1 MRRKQWILLLLMLGA
16 AFLLSGC
23 GVNYE
28 GVEDIRTTPPDG
40 IWQQL
45 VVWPMARALV
55 WIDEM
60 LRDYNVNYHW
70 GWAIITFTVIVK
82 LLTFPLTLSQTRS
95 INAQKELQPRI
106 QELQKKHGKD
116 RERMAQEQMKLYR
129 EAGVNPLSGCLPLVV
144 QMPILFGLYASLITL
159 GPALANSRFYWI
171 PDLGYPTYFEGL
183 GWISSA
189 FNAGDYGRLVAYL
202 ILPILLVV
210 SQFVM
215 QKWMTPT
222 PPAGGDSSNPA
233 AGMTR
238 QLMLMMTFMFGF
250 FTLTVPAGLTLYWV
264 TSNLLQLLQQWIIT
278 DVRFGIA
285 KPLFPA
291 MATAGA
297 APALT
302 HSAKNGSGKNGTG
315 ANANHSDDDDATVD
329 HDTDHATVGEES
341 KSKGPKTQRRR
352 RARKR

>member
-1 MRRKQWILLLLMLGA
+1 MVGA
-16 AFLLSGC
+16 ALVLSGC

-28 GVEDIRTTPPDG
+28 GVEDMRTTPPDG
-40 IWQQL
+40 WWQTL
-45 VVWPMARALV
+45 VVWPMGHALI
-55 WIDEM
+55 WIDEQ
-60 LRDYNVNYHW
+60 LRQFNVNYHW
-70 GWAIITFTVIVK
+70 GWAIIVFTVIVK
-82 LLTFPLTLSQTRS
+82 ILTFPLTLTQTRS
-95 INAQKELQPRI
+95 MNAQKQLQPRI

-144 QMPILFGLYASLITL
+144 QMPILIGLYAALITL
-159 GPALANSRFYWI
+159 GPTISQSRFYWI

-183 GWISSA
+183 GWISAAFSA
-189 FNAGDYGRLVAYL
+189 GEYTRLASYL
-202 ILPILLVV
+202 VLPILLVV

-215 QKWMTPT
+215 QKWMSPT
-222 PPAGGDSSNPA
+222 PPSGGDSSNPA

-238 QLMLMMTFMFGF
+238 QLMFMMTFMFGF

-264 TSNLLQLLQQWIIT
+264 TSNALQLLQQWIIT

-285 KPLFPA
+285 KPLMPA
-291 MATAGA
+291 LATAGSGST

-302 HSAKNGSGKNGTG
+302 DSGKNGSEPKGQTANGQTG
-315 ANANHSDDDDATVD
+315 QANSDDEDST
-329 HDTDHATVGEES
+329 EEKDKS
-341 KSKGPKTQRRR
+341 RSKGPKTPRRR

>member
-1 MRRKQWILLLLMLGA
+1 MRRKQWILLLLMVGA

-28 GVEDIRTTPPDG
+28 GVEDIRNTPPDG
-40 IWQQL
+40 WWQQL
-45 VVWPMARALV
+45 VVWPMAHALI
-55 WIDEM
+55 WIDEQ
-60 LRDYNVNYHW
+60 LRDMNITYHW

-82 LLTFPLTLSQTRS
+82 ILTFPLTLTQTRS

-106 QELQKKHGKD
+106 QELQKKYGKD

-129 EAGVNPLSGCLPLVV
+129 EAGVNPLSGCLPLIV
-144 QMPILFGLYASLITL
+144 QMPILFGLYAALITL
-159 GPALANSRFYWI
+159 GPTLANSRFYWI

-183 GWISSA
+183 GWISTA
-189 FNAGDYGRLVAYL
+189 FGEGDYGKLAAYL
-202 ILPILLVV
+202 VLPILLVV
-210 SQFVM
+210 SQFIM
-215 QKWMTPT
+215 QKWMTPA
-222 PPAGGDSSNPA
+222 PAGNDSSNPA

-264 TSNLLQLLQQWIIT
+264 TSNALQLLQQWIIT

-285 KPLFPA
+285 KPLTPA
-291 MATAGA
+291 LATAGSSA
-297 APALT
+297 ALSDSS
-302 HSAKNGSGKNGTG
+302 SAETGRNGSSAAGTTDD
-315 ANANHSDDDDATVD
+315 DDDDAQE
-329 HDTDHATVGEES
+329 DTS
-341 KSKGPKTQRRR
+341 RSKGPKTPRRR

>member
-1 MRRKQWILLLLMLGA
+1 MRRKQWILLLLTIGA

-23 GVNYE
+23 GVPYE

-40 IWQQL
+40 WWQSW
-45 VVWPMARALV
+45 VVWPMGYALM
-55 WIDEM
+55 WIDEQ
-60 LRDYNVNYHW
+60 LRDFNVTYHW

-82 LLTFPLTLSQTRS
+82 ILTFPLTLTQIRG

-106 QELQKKHGKD
+106 QELQKKYGKD
-116 RERMAQEQMKLYR
+116 REKMAQEQMRLYR

-144 QMPILFGLYASLITL
+144 QMPILIGLYAALIAI
-159 GPALANSRFYWI
+159 GPNLANSRFYWI

-183 GWISSA
+183 GWISEA
-189 FNAGDYGRLVAYL
+189 FGEGDFGLLAAYL
-202 ILPILLVV
+202 VLPILLVV
-210 SQFVM
+210 SQFIM
-215 QKWMTPT
+215 QKWMTPAT
-222 PPAGGDSSNPA
+222 PTDSSNPA

-285 KPLFPA
+285 KPLV
-291 MATAGA
+291 
-297 APALT
+297 PALAT
-302 HSAKNGSGKNGTG
+302 VGSSATVAESSKSDKRDSAGLQTNGTG
-315 ANANHSDDDDATVD
+315 NSDDDDD
-329 HDTDHATVGEES
+329 DTEQQS
-341 KSKGPKTQRRR
+341 KAQGPKTPRRR